1 MKVVLIKDVKGTG
14 KAGDVLNV
22 SDGYANNF
30 LLKQKL
36 AQLATPEVIAS
47 LNAKKAAEEKLKQ
60 KQKDQA
66 NEKAKLL
73 NGQTVRIIANKGEK
87 GRLFGS
93 ITAEDV
99 ANKLA
104 EMGFE
109 VDKKEIVMPQPIK
122 TIGSYSL
129 SVKVYADISAKITVT
144 VE

>member
-129 SVKVYADISAKITVT
+129 SVKVYADISAKITVV